1 MVAVTQAV
9 LDHPYLL
16 LGFFVLIEGPAATI
30 TAGTLVGAGAAAFW
44 PIWVIVALAE
54 VVGDSL
60 LYLVGRSA
68 RRPWVASL
76 LSRLKATALFDR
88 LAGMSLP
95 RLVITAKLVDVFALP
110 AFVSAGLVGL
120 PYRRFAA
127 WVGAIAAVRGLVL
140 IGLGALLGSQLSNL
154 LALPGGIFLLTAA
167 VAVPVAVFHLVMK
180 RYHLRKVAPPPTKG
194 SGPMRILIGADTYAP
209 HVNGAAYFAQRLAVA
224 LTAQHEVHVAAPSTD
239 TRSHAG
245 MSNDGVVEHRVRS
258 LPVPGHSPFR
268 FCPPLGLRAA
278 ARRVLDEVQPDVVHV
293 QSHFPLCR
301 ALVDA
306 AHERGLFVIAT
317 NHFMPENLIHYLP
330 IGNAGRTRAHEWA
343 WRDAARVFA
352 KAEIVTAPTPYAAA
366 LAEFS
371 GVSGP
376 VLPIS
381 CGIDLTRFR
390 EQAPAAEF
398 RWAYSLA
405 HKPTIT
411 YVGRLDAEKNLD
423 VVMRA
428 FALVRGSLDVQL
440 LLVGTGSED
449 RTLRSLAGELGVAE
463 HVTFTGFVPDEDLP
477 SAYAA
482 SAVFVNAGTAELQS
496 LVTLEAMAS
505 GRPVIGADAAALP
518 HLVRDEET
526 GYLFPPGDV
535 VALAERLLRVLCDPK
550 HAEELGRRARAVA
563 EQHDQTRTVSAFEQ
577 LYQLRSAHEAPAPV
591 EVAA

>member
-1 MVAVTQAV
+1 MDLTQAV
-9 LDHPYLL
+9 LEHPYLV
-16 LGFFVLIEGPAATI
+16 LGLFVLIEGPAATI

-44 PIWVIVALAE
+44 PIWLIVALAE

-76 LSRLKATALFDR
+76 LSRLKATALLDR

-95 RLVITAKLVDVFALP
+95 RLVITAKIVDVFALP
-110 AFVSAGLVGL
+110 AFVSAGLAGL

-127 WVGAIAAVRGLVL
+127 WVGAAAAVRGLVL
-140 IGLGALLGSQLSNL
+140 IGLGALFGSQMSGL

-180 RYHLRKVAPPPTKG
+180 RYHLRKVALPPTKG
-194 SGPMRILIGADTYAP
+194 SCPVRILIGADTYAP

-224 LTAQHEVHVAAPSTD
+224 LTARHEVHVVAPSTD
-239 TRSHAG
+239 TRNRAG
-245 MSNDGVVEHRVRS
+245 MSSDGVVEHRVRS
-258 LPVPGHSPFR
+258 LPVPGHPRFR
-268 FCPPLGLRAA
+268 FCPPPGLRAA
-278 ARRVLDEVQPDVVHV
+278 ARRILDEVQPDVVHV

-352 KAEIVTAPTPYAAA
+352 KADIVTAPTPYAAT
-366 LAEFS
+366 LAVVS

-390 EQAPAAEF
+390 EQTPTAEF
-398 RWAYSLA
+398 RWAYNLA

-518 HLVRDEET
+518 HLVRDDET

-535 VALAERLLRVLCDPK
+535 VVLAERLLTVLCDPER
-550 HAEELGRRARAVA
+550 AAELGQRARAVA
-563 EQHDQTRTVSAFEQ
+563 EQHDQARTVSAFEQ
-577 LYQLRSAHEAPAPV
+577 LYRIRPAREAPVPA

>member
-1 MVAVTQAV
+1 MDLTQAV
-9 LDHPYLL
+9 LEHPYLV
-16 LGFFVLIEGPAATI
+16 LGLFVLIEGPAATI

-76 LSRLKATALFDR
+76 LSRLKATALLDR

-110 AFVSAGLVGL
+110 AFVSAGLAGL

-127 WVGAIAAVRGLVL
+127 WVGATAAVRGLVL
-140 IGLGALLGSQLSNL
+140 IGLGALFGSQLSGL

-180 RYHLRKVAPPPTKG
+180 RYHRRKVVR
-194 SGPMRILIGADTYAP
+194 PMRILIGADTYAP
-209 HVNGAAYFAQRLAVA
+209 HVNGASYFAQRLAVA
-224 LTAQHEVHVAAPSTD
+224 LTARHEVHVVAPSTD
-239 TRSHAG
+239 TRNHAG
-245 MSNDGVVEHRVRS
+245 MSSDGVVEHRVRS
-258 LPVPGHSPFR
+258 LPVPGHSRFR

-278 ARRVLDEVQPDVVHV
+278 ARRILDEIRPDVVHV

-301 ALVDA
+301 ALVDT
-306 AHERGLFVIAT
+306 AHERDLFVIAT

-352 KAEIVTAPTPYAAA
+352 KADIVTAPTPYAAA
-366 LAEFS
+366 LAVVS

-428 FALVRGSLDVQL
+428 FALVRRSLDVQL
-440 LLVGTGSED
+440 LLVGTGSEG
-449 RTLRSLAGELGVAE
+449 RALRSLAGELGVAE
-463 HVTFTGFVPDEDLP
+463 HVTFTGFIPDEDLP

-518 HLVRDEET
+518 HLVRDKET

-535 VALAERLLRVLCDPK
+535 VVLAERLLTVLCDPK
-550 HAEELGRRARAVA
+550 HADELGHRARAVA

-577 LYQLRSAHEAPAPV
+577 LYRIRPARESPAPA

>member
-1 MVAVTQAV
+1 MDLTQAV
-9 LDHPYLL
+9 LEHPYLV
-16 LGFFVLIEGPAATI
+16 LGPFVLIEGPAATI

-44 PIWVIVALAE
+44 PIWLIVALAE

-60 LYLVGRSA
+60 LYLIGRSA

-76 LSRLKATALFDR
+76 LSRFKATALLDR
-88 LAGMSLP
+88 LTGMSLP

-110 AFVSAGLVGL
+110 AFVSAGLAGL
-120 PYRRFAA
+120 PYPRFAA
-127 WVGAIAAVRGLVL
+127 WVGAAAAVRGLVL
-140 IGLGALLGSQLSNL
+140 IGLGALLGSQLSGL

-167 VAVPVAVFHLVMK
+167 VAVPVAVFRLVIK
-180 RYHLRKVAPPPTKG
+180 RYHRRKVVR
-194 SGPMRILIGADTYAP
+194 PMRILIGADTYAP
-209 HVNGAAYFAQRLAVA
+209 HVNGASYFAQRLAVA
-224 LTAQHEVHVAAPSTD
+224 LTARHEVHVVAPSTD
-239 TRSHAG
+239 TRNHAG
-245 MSNDGVVEHRVRS
+245 MSSDGVVEHRVRS
-258 LPVPGHSPFR
+258 LPVPGHPRFR

-278 ARRVLDEVQPDVVHV
+278 ARRILDEVQPDVVHV

-330 IGNAGRTRAHEWA
+330 IGNAGRTRAHNWA

-352 KAEIVTAPTPYAAA
+352 KADIVTAPTPYAAT
-366 LAEFS
+366 LAVVS

-398 RWAYSLA
+398 RSAYSLA

-428 FALVRGSLDVQL
+428 FAVVRRSLDVQL

-463 HVTFTGFVPDEDLP
+463 HVTFTGFIPDEDLP

-518 HLVRDEET
+518 HLVRDKET

-535 VALAERLLRVLCDPK
+535 VVLSERLLTVLGDPK
-550 HAEELGRRARAVA
+550 HAEELGHRARAVA
-563 EQHDQTRTVSAFEQ
+563 EEHDQTHTVSAFEQ
-577 LYQLRSAHEAPAPV
+577 LYRMRPARESPAPA